1 MQNPGS
7 GGGAAPNTPDELLK
21 MQVTPPKPNCPDK
34 PVHGDQ
40 LTAKV
45 KDVLAF
51 LEKLDTSG
59 AEDKEVALT
68 ILRHLESVHDYAV
81 DDMVNSSESKR
92 SQVGAWAVDADRLK
106 FCRRL
111 LESIDL

>member
-1 MQNPGS
+1 MQ
-7 GGGAAPNTPDELLK
+7 A
-21 MQVTPPKPNCPDK
+21 TPPKPNRPNK
-34 PVHGDQ
+34 PVDSDK

-45 KDVLAF
+45 RDVLAF
-51 LEKLDTSG
+51 IEKLDTSA

-68 ILRHLESVHDYAV
+68 ILRHLETFHDDAV
-81 DDMVNSSESKR
+81 DDMVNSAESER
-92 SQVGAWAVDADRLK
+92 SQVGAWAVDADRLM